1 MHGLVKLASLINH
14 CLLSRTSPDMTDRD
28 IRFYNLAQ
36 MDKAARA
43 RLLVRSEENLDSFID
58 AVKPIIAAVE
68 KEGDAALIRCAQR
81 FDGAPADFKAIV
93 TPPEDFVWAR
103 QAVSKEVVEALEFAA
118 DNIRRYHQAQMPEDM
133 WLKEMRPGVFAGERW
148 SPLDSVACYV
158 PRGKGSFPSV
168 ALMTAIPA
176 VVAGAKRV
184 VMLTPPGPDGRADAA
199 TLIAAELAGV
209 TEVYRVGGA
218 QAVAAAAYGTQSVP
232 RCLKIVGPG
241 SPYLIA
247 AKKLLADRIDPGML
261 AGPSE
266 ALVLADDTADGR
278 LAALDLLVEVEHGP
292 DSSGF
297 LVTPSRAVAEAA
309 LKAIPGFF
317 GQMSET
323 RIDYTM
329 TVLSSDRG
337 GIVLTP
343 DIQSAYDFVNDYAPE
358 HLMIHAK
365 EPYAHL
371 GQIRNAGEILLGE
384 NSSNTLA
391 NFVIGPN
398 NVLPTNGW
406 AKTMSP
412 LSVFDYM
419 KRATV
424 AQVTRAGY
432 ASLAKAAEVIARY
445 EGFDAHAN
453 AVSETRAKIMADR
466 KG

>member
-1 MHGLVKLASLINH
+1 
-14 CLLSRTSPDMTDRD
+14 MTDRQV
-28 IRFYNLAQ
+28 RLYELGK
-36 MDKAARA
+36 MDAAARA
-43 RLLVRSEENLDSFID
+43 RLMVRSEEDLQGFVD
-58 AVKPIIAAVE
+58 AVKPILASVAA
-68 KEGDAALIRCAQR
+68 EGDAALIACAKR
-81 FDGAPADFKAIV
+81 FDGAPDGFSGIL
-93 TPPEDFVWAR
+93 TPPEDFAWAEKT
-103 QAVSKEVVEALEFAA
+103 VSADVSSALSFAA
-118 DNIRRYHQAQMPEDM
+118 DNIRRFHAAQMPEDM

-148 SPLDSVACYV
+148 SPIDSVACYV

-176 VVAGAKRV
+176 VVAGARRV
-184 VMLTPPGPDGRADAA
+184 IMLTPPGPDGRADAA
-199 TLIAAELAGV
+199 TLVAAKIAGV
-209 TEVYRVGGA
+209 REVYRVGGA
-218 QAVAAAAYGTQSVP
+218 QAVAAAAFGTQSVP

-297 LVTPSRAVAEAA
+297 LVTPSRRVAEAA
-309 LKAIPGFF
+309 LAAIPTFF
-317 GQMSET
+317 GKMSET

-329 TVLSSDRG
+329 TVLSSERG
-337 GIVLTP
+337 GIVITP
-343 DIQSAYDFVNDYAPE
+343 DLASSYDFINDYAPE
-358 HLMIHAK
+358 HLMIHAS
-365 EPYAHL
+365 EPYQHL
-371 GQIRNAGEILLGE
+371 GHIRNAGEILLGE
-384 NSSNTLA
+384 NTSNTLA

-424 AQVTRAGY
+424 AHVTPAGY
-432 ASLAKAAEVIARY
+432 AGLAGPAESLARY

-453 AVSETRAKIMADR
+453 AVSQTRADIMASRD
-466 KG
+466 K

>member
-1 MHGLVKLASLINH
+1 
-14 CLLSRTSPDMTDRD
+14 MTDRP
-28 IRFYNLAQ
+28 IRFYDLAQ
-36 MDKAARA
+36 MDRAARA
-43 RLLVRSEENLDSFID
+43 RLLVRSEENLDSFIE
-58 AVKPIIAAVE
+58 AVKPILAEVAD
-68 KEGDAALIRCAQR
+68 EGDAALIRCAKR
-81 FDGAPADFKAIV
+81 FDGAPADFKAIA
-93 TPPEDFVWAR
+93 TPPEDFAWAR
-103 QAVSKEVVEALEFAA
+103 RHVSAEVIAALEFAA

-148 SPLDSVACYV
+148 TPIDSVACYV

-184 VMLTPPGPDGRADAA
+184 VLLTPPGPDGRADAA

-218 QAVAAAAYGTQSVP
+218 QAVAAAAYGTRSVP

-266 ALVLADDTADGR
+266 ALVLADETADGR

-297 LVTPSRAVAEAA
+297 LVTPSRKVAEAA
-309 LKAIPGFF
+309 LAAIPGFF
-317 GQMSET
+317 KDMSET
-323 RIDYTM
+323 RIDYTL
-329 TVLSSDRG
+329 TVLSSERG

-343 DIQSAYDFVNDYAPE
+343 DMQSAYDFVNDYAPE
-358 HLMIHAK
+358 HLMIHAR

-384 NSSNTLA
+384 MSSNTLA

-398 NVLPTNGW
+398 NVLPTSGW

-424 AQVTRAGY
+424 AQVTPSGY
-432 ASLAKAAEVIARY
+432 AGLARAAEVLARY

-453 AVSETRAKIMADR
+453 AVSATRDRIMADR
-466 KG
+466 KGSA

>member
-1 MHGLVKLASLINH
+1 
-14 CLLSRTSPDMTDRD
+14 MTDRQV
-28 IRFYNLAQ
+28 RLYELAK
-36 MDKAARA
+36 MDAAARA
-43 RLLVRSEENLDSFID
+43 RLMVRSEEDLQGFVD
-58 AVKPIIAAVE
+58 AVRPIVAAVE
-68 KEGDAALIRCAQR
+68 AEGDAALVTYAKR
-81 FDGAPADFKAIV
+81 FDGAPASFQAIA
-93 TPPEDFVWAR
+93 TPPEDFAWAEKT
-103 QAVSKEVVEALEFAA
+103 VSREVAEALAFAA
-118 DNIRRYHQAQMPEDM
+118 DNIRRYHEAQMPEEM

-148 SPLDSVACYV
+148 TPIDSVACYV

-176 VVAGAKRV
+176 IVAGARRV

-199 TLIAAELAGV
+199 TLLAAKLAGV
-209 TEVYRVGGA
+209 SEVYRVGGA
-218 QAVAAAAYGTQSVP
+218 QAVAAAAYGTKSVP

-309 LKAIPGFF
+309 LAAIPGFF
-317 GQMSET
+317 GKMSET

-329 TVLSSDRG
+329 TVLSSERG
-337 GIVLTP
+337 GIVLTS
-343 DIQSAYDFVNDYAPE
+343 DLQSAYDFVNDYAPE
-358 HLMIHAK
+358 HLMIHAR
-365 EPYAHL
+365 EPYQHL
-371 GQIRNAGEILLGE
+371 GHIRNAGEILLGE
-384 NSSNTLA
+384 STSNTLA

-424 AQVTRAGY
+424 AHVTPSGY
-432 ASLAKAAEVIARY
+432 AQLAGAAETLARY

-453 AVSETRAKIMADR
+453 AVSATRADLLATRR
-466 KG
+466 K

>member
-1 MHGLVKLASLINH
+1 
-14 CLLSRTSPDMTDRD
+14 MTDRRVRLYD
-28 IRFYNLAQ
+28 LAKI
-36 MDKAARA
+36 DAAARA
-43 RLLVRSEENLDSFID
+43 RLMVRSEEDLGGFVE
-58 AVKPIIAAVE
+58 AVKPIVADVAAR
-68 KEGDAALIRCAQR
+68 GDAALIDCAKR
-81 FDGAPADFKAIV
+81 FDGAPAGFNAIA
-93 TPPEDFVWAR
+93 TPAEDFAWAEKN
-103 QAVSKEVVEALEFAA
+103 VSPEVKSALAFAA
-118 DNIRRYHQAQMPEDM
+118 DNIRRYHQEQVPEEM

-148 SPLDSVACYV
+148 SPIDSVACYV

-168 ALMTAIPA
+168 GLMTAIPA
-176 VVAGAKRV
+176 VVAGARRV
-184 VMLTPPGPDGRADAA
+184 VMLTPPGADGRADAA
-199 TLIAAELAGV
+199 TLVAAKLAGV
-209 TEVYRVGGA
+209 SEVYRVGGA

-247 AKKLLADRIDPGML
+247 AKKLLGDRIDPGML

-297 LVTPSRAVAEAA
+297 LVTPSRKVAEAA
-309 LKAIPGFF
+309 MAAIPGFF
-317 GQMSET
+317 GKMSEV

-329 TVLSSDRG
+329 TVLSSERG

-343 DIQSAYDFVNDYAPE
+343 DLQSAYDFINDYAPE

-365 EPYAHL
+365 DPHQHL
-371 GQIRNAGEILLGE
+371 GHIRNAGEILLGE
-384 NSSNTLA
+384 NTSNTLA

-424 AQVTRAGY
+424 AHVTPDGY
-432 ASLAKAAEVIARY
+432 AGLAGAAEALARY

-453 AVSETRAKIMADR
+453 AVSATRAEIMATR
-466 KG
+466 K

>member
-1 MHGLVKLASLINH
+1 
-14 CLLSRTSPDMTDRD
+14 MTDRRVRLYD
-28 IRFYNLAQ
+28 LAN
-36 MDKAARA
+36 MDAAARA
-43 RLLVRSEENLDSFID
+43 RLMVRSEEDLGGFVE
-58 AVKPIIAAVE
+58 AVKPIVADVAAR
-68 KEGDAALIRCAQR
+68 GDAALIDCAKR
-81 FDGAPADFKAIV
+81 FDGAPAGFNAIA
-93 TPPEDFVWAR
+93 TPAEDFAWAEKN
-103 QAVSKEVVEALEFAA
+103 VSPEVKSALAFAA
-118 DNIRRYHQAQMPEDM
+118 DNIRRYHQEQVPEEM

-148 SPLDSVACYV
+148 SPIDSVACYV

-168 ALMTAIPA
+168 GLMTAIPA
-176 VVAGAKRV
+176 VVAGARRV
-184 VMLTPPGPDGRADAA
+184 VMLTPPGADGRADAA
-199 TLIAAELAGV
+199 TLVAAKLAGV
-209 TEVYRVGGA
+209 NEVYRVGGA

-247 AKKLLADRIDPGML
+247 AKKLLGDRIDPGML

-297 LVTPSRAVAEAA
+297 LVTPSREVAEAA
-309 LKAIPGFF
+309 LAAIPGFF
-317 GQMSET
+317 GKMSEI

-329 TVLSSDRG
+329 TVLSSERG
-337 GIVLTP
+337 GIVVTP
-343 DIQSAYDFVNDYAPE
+343 DLQSAYDFVNDYAPE

-365 EPYAHL
+365 DPHQHL
-371 GQIRNAGEILLGE
+371 GHIRNAGEILLGE
-384 NSSNTLA
+384 NTSNTLA

-424 AQVTRAGY
+424 AHVTPDGY
-432 ASLAKAAEVIARY
+432 AGLAGAAEALARY

-453 AVSETRAKIMADR
+453 AVSATRAEIMATR
-466 KG
+466 K

>member
-1 MHGLVKLASLINH
+1 MTERQIRLYELAK
-14 CLLSRTSPDMTDRD
+14 
-28 IRFYNLAQ
+28 
-36 MDKAARA
+36 MDPASRA
-43 RLLVRSEENLDSFID
+43 RLMVRSEEDLDGFVE
-58 AVKPIIAAVE
+58 AVKPIVADVAAR
-68 KEGDAALIRCAQR
+68 GDEALIACAKR
-81 FDGAPADFKAIV
+81 FDGAPADFNAIATPEADFAWAEKTISPEVGKAL
-93 TPPEDFVWAR
+93 A
-103 QAVSKEVVEALEFAA
+103 FAA
-118 DNIRRYHQAQMPEDM
+118 DNIRRYHAAQMPEEM

-148 SPLDSVACYV
+148 TPIDSVACYV

-184 VMLTPPGPDGRADAA
+184 VLLTPPGPDGRADAA
-199 TLIAAELAGV
+199 TLVAAKLAGV
-209 TEVYRVGGA
+209 SEVYRVGGA

-266 ALVLADDTADGR
+266 ALVLADETADGR

-309 LKAIPGFF
+309 MAAIPGFF
-317 GQMSET
+317 GKMSET
-323 RIDYTM
+323 RIDYSL
-329 TVLSSDRG
+329 TVLSSERG

-343 DIQSAYDFVNDYAPE
+343 DLESAYDFVNDYAPE

-365 EPYAHL
+365 EPYQHL
-371 GQIRNAGEILLGE
+371 GHIRNAGEILLGE
-384 NSSNTLA
+384 NTSNTLA

-424 AQVTRAGY
+424 AHVTRDGYDGLAG
-432 ASLAKAAEVIARY
+432 AAETLARY

-453 AVSETRAKIMADR
+453 AVSATRAEILASRQK
-466 KG
+466 

>member
-1 MHGLVKLASLINH
+1 MPFLITNII
-14 CLLSRTSPDMTDRD
+14 LPLDIFAMNNRD
-28 IRFYNLAQ
+28 IRFYDLAK
-36 MDKAARA
+36 MDKATRA
-43 RLLVRSEENLDSFID
+43 RLLVRSEENLDSFFA
-58 AVKPIIAAVE
+58 AVKPIIDAVA
-68 KEGDAALIRCAQR
+68 KEGDIALIRYAQR
-81 FDGAPADFKAIV
+81 FDGAPSDLEAIA
-93 TPPEDFVWAR
+93 TPPEDFAWAR
-103 QAVSKEVVEALEFAA
+103 EVVSGDVIDALAFAA
-118 DNIRRYHQAQMPEDM
+118 DNIRRYHQAQMPENM
-133 WLKEMRPGVFAGERW
+133 WMKEMRPGVFAGERW
-148 SPLDSVACYV
+148 SPIDSVACYV

-176 VVAGAKRV
+176 VVAGARRIV
-184 VMLTPPGPDGRADAA
+184 LLTPPGVDGRADAA

-209 TEVYRVGGA
+209 KEVYCVGGA

-266 ALVLADDTADGR
+266 ALVLADETADGR

-297 LVTPSRAVAEAA
+297 LVTPSRSVAEAA
-309 LKAIPGFF
+309 LKAIPSFF
-317 GQMSET
+317 GQMSEI
-323 RIDYTM
+323 RIDYAM

-358 HLMIHAK
+358 HLMIHASD
-365 EPYAHL
+365 PHAHL

-384 NSSNTLA
+384 NTTSTLA

-398 NVLPTNGW
+398 NVLPTSGW

-424 AQVTRAGY
+424 AQVTPAGY
-432 ASLAKAAEVIARY
+432 VGLAKSAEVIARY

-453 AVSETRAKIMADR
+453 AVSATRTNIMADR

>member
-1 MHGLVKLASLINH
+1 
-14 CLLSRTSPDMTDRD
+14 MTDRAV
-28 IRFYNLAQ
+28 RFYDLAQ
-36 MDKAARA
+36 MDDAARA
-43 RLLVRSEENLDSFID
+43 RLMVRSEEDLQGFID
-58 AVKPIIAAVE
+58 AVKPIIAAVAA
-68 KEGDAALIRCAQR
+68 EGDAALIRCAQR
-81 FDGAPADFKAIV
+81 FDGAPQGFTAIA
-93 TPPEDFVWAR
+93 TPPEDFDWAY
-103 QAVSKEVVEALEFAA
+103 AHVSADVIEALEFAA
-118 DNIRRYHQAQMPEDM
+118 DNIRRFHEAQRPEEM
-133 WLKEMRPGVFAGERW
+133 WLKELRPGVFAGLRW
-148 SPLDSVACYV
+148 APIDSVACYV

-176 VVAGAKRV
+176 VVAGVPRV
-184 VMLTPPGPDGRADAA
+184 VMLTPPGADGRADAA
-199 TLIAAELAGV
+199 TLIAAKLAGV
-209 TEVYRVGGA
+209 SEVYRVGGA
-218 QAVAAAAYGTQSVP
+218 QAVAAAAYGTVSVP

-241 SPYLIA
+241 SPYLLA
-247 AKKLLADRIDPGML
+247 AKKQLSDLIDPGML

-266 ALVLADDTADGR
+266 ALVLADETADGR

-309 LKAIPGFF
+309 MKAIPGFF
-317 GQMSET
+317 AKMSET

-329 TVLSSDRG
+329 TVLSSERG
-337 GIVLTP
+337 GIILTP

-371 GQIRNAGEILLGE
+371 GHIRNAGEILLGE

-398 NVLPTNGW
+398 NVLPTSGW

-424 AQVTRAGY
+424 AHVTPSGY
-432 ASLAKAAEVIARY
+432 AGLAKAAEVLARY

-453 AVSETRAKIMADR
+453 AVSSTRDDIMATR

>member
-1 MHGLVKLASLINH
+1 
-14 CLLSRTSPDMTDRD
+14 MTDR
-28 IRFYNLAQ
+28 IVRLYELAK
-36 MDKAARA
+36 MDAAARA
-43 RLLVRSEENLDSFID
+43 RLMVRSEEDLQGFVD
-58 AVKPIIAAVE
+58 AVKPIVAAVAA
-68 KEGDAALIRCAQR
+68 EGDAALVNCAKR
-81 FDGAPADFKAIV
+81 FDGAPTDFHAIC
-93 TPPEDFVWAR
+93 TPAEDFTWAEKT
-103 QAVSKEVVEALEFAA
+103 VSREVADALAFAA
-118 DNIRRYHQAQMPEDM
+118 DNIRRYHEAQMPEEM
-133 WLKEMRPGVFAGERW
+133 WLKEMHPGVFAGERW
-148 SPLDSVACYV
+148 TPIDSVACYV

-176 VVAGAKRV
+176 IVAGARRV

-199 TLIAAELAGV
+199 TLLAAKLAGV
-209 TEVYRVGGA
+209 SEVYRVGGA

-266 ALVLADDTADGR
+266 ALILADETADGR

-309 LKAIPGFF
+309 LAAIPGFF
-317 GQMSET
+317 GKMSET

-329 TVLSSDRG
+329 TVLSSERG

-343 DIQSAYDFVNDYAPE
+343 DLQSAYDFVNDYAPE
-358 HLMIHAK
+358 HLMIHAQ
-365 EPYAHL
+365 EPYQHL
-371 GQIRNAGEILLGE
+371 GHIRNAGEILLGE
-384 NSSNTLA
+384 STSNTLA

-398 NVLPTNGW
+398 NVLPTSGW

-424 AQVTRAGY
+424 AHVTPSGY
-432 ASLAKAAEVIARY
+432 AQLAGAAETLARY

-453 AVSETRAKIMADR
+453 AVSATRADLLATRR
-466 KG
+466 K

>member
-1 MHGLVKLASLINH
+1 
-14 CLLSRTSPDMTDRD
+14 MTDRPV
-28 IRFYNLAQ
+28 RLYELAK
-36 MDKAARA
+36 MNAAARA
-43 RLLVRSEENLDSFID
+43 RLMVRSEEDLQGFVD
-58 AVKPIIAAVE
+58 AVRPIVAAVE
-68 KEGDAALIRCAQR
+68 AEGDAALVTYAKR
-81 FDGAPADFKAIV
+81 FDGAPADFRAIA
-93 TPPEDFVWAR
+93 TPAEDFAWAEKT
-103 QAVSKEVVEALEFAA
+103 VSREVADALAFAA
-118 DNIRRYHQAQMPEDM
+118 DNIRRYHEAQMPEEM

-148 SPLDSVACYV
+148 TPIDSVACYV

-176 VVAGAKRV
+176 IVAGAGRV
-184 VMLTPPGPDGRADAA
+184 VMLTPPGADGRADAA
-199 TLIAAELAGV
+199 TLLAAKLAGV
-209 TEVYRVGGA
+209 SEVYRVGGA

-266 ALVLADDTADGR
+266 ALVLADETADGR

-309 LKAIPGFF
+309 LAAIPGFF
-317 GQMSET
+317 GKMSET

-329 TVLSSDRG
+329 TVLSSERG

-343 DIQSAYDFVNDYAPE
+343 DLQSAYDFINDYAPE
-358 HLMIHAK
+358 HLMIHAQ
-365 EPYAHL
+365 EPYQHL
-371 GQIRNAGEILLGE
+371 GHIRNAGEILLGE
-384 NSSNTLA
+384 STSNTLA

-424 AQVTRAGY
+424 AHVTPAGY
-432 ASLAKAAEVIARY
+432 AQLAGPAEILARY

-453 AVSETRAKIMADR
+453 AVSATRADLLATRR
-466 KG
+466 K

>member
-1 MHGLVKLASLINH
+1 
-14 CLLSRTSPDMTDRD
+14 MTDRQV
-28 IRFYNLAQ
+28 RLYELAK
-36 MDKAARA
+36 MDAAARA
-43 RLLVRSEENLDSFID
+43 RLMVRSEEDLQGFVD
-58 AVKPIIAAVE
+58 AVRPIVAAVE
-68 KEGDAALIRCAQR
+68 AEGDAALVTYAKR
-81 FDGAPADFKAIV
+81 FDGAPAGFQAIA
-93 TPPEDFVWAR
+93 TPPEDFAWAEKT
-103 QAVSKEVVEALEFAA
+103 VSREVAEALAFAA
-118 DNIRRYHQAQMPEDM
+118 DNIRRYHEAQMPEEM

-148 SPLDSVACYV
+148 TPIDSVACYV

-176 VVAGAKRV
+176 IVAGARRV
-184 VMLTPPGPDGRADAA
+184 VMLTPPGADGRADAA
-199 TLIAAELAGV
+199 TLLAAKLAGV
-209 TEVYRVGGA
+209 SEVYRVGGA
-218 QAVAAAAYGTQSVP
+218 QAVAAAAYGTKSVP

-266 ALVLADDTADGR
+266 ALVLADETADGR

-309 LKAIPGFF
+309 LAAIPGFF
-317 GQMSET
+317 GKMSET

-329 TVLSSDRG
+329 TVLSSERG

-343 DIQSAYDFVNDYAPE
+343 DLKSAYDFINDYAPE
-358 HLMIHAK
+358 HLMIHAQ
-365 EPYAHL
+365 EPYQHL
-371 GQIRNAGEILLGE
+371 GHIRNAGEILLGE
-384 NSSNTLA
+384 STSNTLA

-424 AQVTRAGY
+424 AHVTPSGY
-432 ASLAKAAEVIARY
+432 AQLAGPAETLARY

-453 AVSETRAKIMADR
+453 AVSATRADLLATRR
-466 KG
+466 K

>member
-1 MHGLVKLASLINH
+1 
-14 CLLSRTSPDMTDRD
+14 MTDRQVRLHD
-28 IRFYNLAQ
+28 LSQIDA
-36 MDKAARA
+36 AARD
-43 RLLVRSEENLDSFID
+43 RLMVRSEEDLQGFVD
-58 AVKPIIAAVE
+58 AVRPIVADVAA
-68 KEGDAALIRCAQR
+68 EGDAALIRYAR
-81 FDGAPADFKAIV
+81 KFDGAPADFRQIA
-93 TPPEDFVWAR
+93 TPVEDFAWAEKV
-103 QAVSKEVVEALEFAA
+103 VSREVAAALEFAA
-118 DNIRRYHQAQMPEDM
+118 DNIRRYHQAQMPEEM

-148 SPLDSVACYV
+148 TSIDSVACYV

-176 VVAGAKRV
+176 VVAGASRV
-184 VMLTPPGPDGRADAA
+184 VMLTPPGSDGRADAA
-199 TLIAAELAGV
+199 TLLAAKLAGV

-218 QAVAAAAYGTQSVP
+218 QAVAAAAYGTASVP

-266 ALVLADDTADGR
+266 ALILADETADGR

-309 LKAIPGFF
+309 LAAIPTYF
-317 GQMSET
+317 GKMSET
-323 RIDYTM
+323 RIDYTL
-329 TVLSSDRG
+329 TVLSSERG

-343 DIQSAYDFVNDYAPE
+343 NLQAAYDFVNDYAPE
-358 HLMIHAK
+358 HLMIHAR
-365 EPYAHL
+365 EPYQHL
-371 GQIRNAGEILLGE
+371 GHIRNAGEILLGE
-384 NSSNTLA
+384 MTSNTLA

-398 NVLPTNGW
+398 NVLPTSGW

-424 AQVTRAGY
+424 AHVTPSGY
-432 ASLAKAAEVIARY
+432 AGLAGPAECLARY

-453 AVSETRAKIMADR
+453 AVSETRAAILAAR
-466 KG
+466 KE

>member
-1 MHGLVKLASLINH
+1 MSDRRVRLYDLARMN
-14 CLLSRTSPDMTDRD
+14 
-28 IRFYNLAQ
+28 A
-36 MDKAARA
+36 AARA
-43 RLLVRSEENLDSFID
+43 RLMVRSEEDLQSFVD
-58 AVKPIIAAVE
+58 AVKPIVADVAAR
-68 KEGDAALIRCAQR
+68 GDAALVDCAKR
-81 FDGAPADFKAIV
+81 FDGAPADFSAV
-93 TPPEDFVWAR
+93 ATPPEDFVWADKL
-103 QAVSKEVVEALEFAA
+103 VSPEVKAALAFAA
-118 DNIRRYHQAQMPEDM
+118 DNIRRYHEAQVPEEM

-168 ALMTAIPA
+168 GLMTAIPA
-176 VVAGAKRV
+176 VVAGARRV
-184 VMLTPPGPDGRADAA
+184 IMLTPPGPDGRADAA
-199 TLIAAELAGV
+199 TLVAARLAGV
-209 TEVYRVGGA
+209 SEVYRVGGA

-266 ALVLADDTADGR
+266 ALVLADETADGR

-297 LVTPSRAVAEAA
+297 LVTPSREVAEAA
-309 LKAIPGFF
+309 LAAIPGFF
-317 GQMSET
+317 GKMSET
-323 RIDYTM
+323 RIDYAM
-329 TVLSSDRG
+329 SVLSSERG

-343 DIQSAYDFVNDYAPE
+343 DLQSAYDFVNEYAAE
-358 HLMIHAK
+358 HLMIHAQ
-365 EPYAHL
+365 EPYQHL
-371 GQIRNAGEILLGE
+371 GHIRNAGEILLGE
-384 NSSNTLA
+384 NTSNTLA

-419 KRATV
+419 KRATI
-424 AQVTRAGY
+424 AHVTPAGY
-432 ASLAKAAEVIARY
+432 AGLAGAAESLARY

-453 AVSETRAKIMADR
+453 AVSTTRAEIMATRR
-466 KG
+466 K

>member
-1 MHGLVKLASLINH
+1 
-14 CLLSRTSPDMTDRD
+14 MTDRAV
-28 IRFYNLAQ
+28 RLHELAK
-36 MDKAARA
+36 MDQAAIA
-43 RLLVRSEENLDSFID
+43 RLKVRSEEDLQGFID
-58 AVKPIIAAVE
+58 AVKPIISAVAA
-68 KEGDAALIRCAQR
+68 EGDAALVRCAQR
-81 FDGAPADFKAIV
+81 FDGAPQSFARIH
-93 TPPEDFVWAR
+93 TPPEDFDWAEKH
-103 QAVSKEVVEALEFAA
+103 VSAEVMEARKFAA
-118 DNIRRYHQAQMPEDM
+118 DNIRRYHEAQRPEEM

-148 SPLDSVACYV
+148 TPIDSVACYV

-176 VVAGAKRV
+176 VVAGVPRV
-184 VMLTPPGPDGRADAA
+184 VMLTPPGADGRADAA
-199 TLIAAELAGV
+199 TLVAAKLAGV

-218 QAVAAAAYGTQSVP
+218 QAVAAAAYGTASVP

-241 SPYLIA
+241 SPYLLA

-266 ALVLADDTADGR
+266 ALVLADETADGR

-317 GQMSET
+317 AKMSET

-329 TVLSSDRG
+329 TVLSSERG

-343 DIQSAYDFVNDYAPE
+343 DMQSAYDFVNDYAPE
-358 HLMIHAK
+358 HLMIHAR

-371 GQIRNAGEILLGE
+371 GAIRNAGEILLGQY
-384 NSSNTLA
+384 SSNTLA

-398 NVLPTNGW
+398 NVLPTSGW

-412 LSVFDYM
+412 LSVSDYM

-424 AQVTRAGY
+424 AHVTPAGY
-432 ASLAKAAEVIARY
+432 PGLAKAAETLARY

-453 AVSETRAKIMADR
+453 AVSTTRDEIMATR

>member
-1 MHGLVKLASLINH
+1 MNN
-14 CLLSRTSPDMTDRD
+14 RD
-28 IRFYNLAQ
+28 IRFYDLAK
-36 MDKAARA
+36 MDKATRA
-43 RLLVRSEENLDSFID
+43 HLLVRSEENLDSFIA
-58 AVKPIIAAVE
+58 AVKPIVDAVAM
-68 KEGDAALIRCAQR
+68 EGDIALIRYAQR
-81 FDGAPADFKAIV
+81 FDGAPSDFESIA
-93 TPPEDFVWAR
+93 TPPEDFAWAR
-103 QAVSKEVVEALEFAA
+103 KVVSADVIDALTFAA
-118 DNIRRYHQAQMPEDM
+118 DNIRRYHQAQMPENM
-133 WLKEMRPGVFAGERW
+133 WMKEMQPGVFAGERW
-148 SPLDSVACYV
+148 SPIDSVACYV

-176 VVAGAKRV
+176 VVAGAKRIV
-184 VMLTPPGPDGRADAA
+184 LLTPPGADGRADAA

-247 AKKLLADRIDPGML
+247 AKKLLVDRIDPGML

-266 ALVLADDTADGR
+266 ALVLADETADGR

-297 LVTPSRAVAEAA
+297 LVTPSRSVAEAA

-317 GQMSET
+317 AQMGEA
-323 RIDYTM
+323 RINYAM

-358 HLMIHAK
+358 HLMIHASD
-365 EPYAHL
+365 PYAHL

-384 NSSNTLA
+384 NTTNTLA

-398 NVLPTNGW
+398 NVLPTSGW

-424 AQVTRAGY
+424 AQVTPAGY
-432 ASLAKAAEVIARY
+432 IGLAKAAEVIARY

-453 AVSETRAKIMADR
+453 AVSVTRTNIMADR